1 MGSCPPNA
9 VALSSMCR
17 RAAVSQQTVLAQLA
31 HVVVLATVAT
41 APRGKAR
48 ASGIGSSQGE
58 GEREFVPPALRSTVL
73 TSRSCGGPH

>member
-31 HVVVLATVAT
+31 HVVVLATVAS
-41 APRGKAR
+41 APRGR
-48 ASGIGSSQGE
+48 L
-58 GEREFVPPALRSTVL
+58 VPL
-73 TSRSCGGPH
+73 G